1 MSIQKENSDII
12 SMNKIE
18 NISKKISDLIN
29 LGKYDRISNLDK
41 LRLDLIKKFND
52 KNNKNFKQIISDIQT
67 NNVKNIELIEI
78 KHKALKAERSIFAKR
93 LKAYNY

>member
-18 NISKKISDLIN
+18 NISKKISDLIT
-29 LGKYDRISNLDK
+29 LGKYNRISNLDK
-41 LRLDLIKKFND
+41 LRLDLIKKFKD
-52 KNNKNFKQIISDIQT
+52 KDNKNFKQIISHIQT

-78 KHKALKAERSIFAKR
+78 KHRALKAERSIFAKR